1 MAMVSMQYVQEQ
13 SIAYKKTFSNM
24 IEKEWGYLFY
34 NEENPLHYDANHAHL
49 NKSPVQPEVVYNQ
62 VLGFFRS
69 RHLPPRY
76 YIYNVEE
83 CEAIIEFLLA
93 KGWQFETFKN
103 AIQLWNGK
111 LIELEEIPEIKIEV
125 VDESNY
131 PDALKVEC
139 AITEFGGKEVREKAF
154 EFEYKSSAYEHF
166 LLKYKGIPV
175 ATACLFI
182 HGKHLQLESVATI
195 KEYRGKGLI
204 NHLIFYIQKLTSAKD
219 FENLWVYPIN
229 EQVEKI
235 YSRHGFDTVGHYHF
249 GHAFLEGK
257 AIKAIHKGE

>member
-1 MAMVSMQYVQEQ
+1 M
-13 SIAYKKTFSNM
+13 
-24 IEKEWGYLFY
+24 
-34 NEENPLHYDANHAHL
+34 
-49 NKSPVQPEVVYNQ
+49 
-62 VLGFFRS
+62 
-69 RHLPPRY
+69 
-76 YIYNVEE
+76 
-83 CEAIIEFLLA
+83 
-93 KGWQFETFKN
+93 
-103 AIQLWNGK
+103 
-111 LIELEEIPEIKIEV
+111 KIEV

-131 PDALKVEC
+131 QDALKVEC

-154 EFEYKSSAYEHF
+154 EFEYKSTAYEHF
-166 LLKYKGIPV
+166 LLRYKGIPV

-204 NHLIFYIQKLTSAKD
+204 NHLIFYIQKLTLTKD

-235 YSRHGFDTVGHYHF
+235 YARHGFETVDYYQF

>member
-1 MAMVSMQYVQEQ
+1 MNFMQYVHEQ

-34 NEENPLHYDANHAHL
+34 NQENPLHYDANHAQIIH
-49 NKSPVQPEVVYNQ
+49 NPAQPEAVYHE
-62 VLGFFRS
+62 VLGFFRGK
-69 RHLPPRY
+69 HLPPRY
-76 YIYNVEE
+76 YIYNVKE
-83 CEAIIEFLLA
+83 CEPFTEFLI
-93 KGWQFETFKN
+93 KNGWQYETFKN
-103 AIQLWNGK
+103 AVQLWNGN
-111 LIELEEIPEIKIEV
+111 LNEQEENPDITIEV
-125 VDESNY
+125 VGEDNY
-131 PDALKVEC
+131 QDALEVEC

-195 KEYRGKGLI
+195 KEYRGRGLI
-204 NHLIFYIQKLTSAKD
+204 NHLIFYIQKLTQNKD

-229 EQVEKI
+229 EQVEKL
-235 YSRHGFDTVGHYHF
+235 YEKHGFDTVGHYHF

-257 AIKAIHKGE
+257 AIKEVHKGV